1 MDSSLVVTVSRRL
14 SRAWNFSS
22 MVLRRKVIDARA
34 IVSSDRGDTVKFES
48 PQSAVVDIHL
58 AAKVLYPFSAL
69 IAVESSFARLY
80 LYTCT

>member
-1 MDSSLVVTVSRRL
+1 
-14 SRAWNFSS
+14 

-34 IVSSDRGDTVKFES
+34 VVSSDRGDTVKFES
-48 PQSAVVDIHL
+48 PQSAVVDIRL

-80 LYTCT
+80 LYVLVHTLCKP

>member
-1 MDSSLVVTVSRRL
+1 
-14 SRAWNFSS
+14 

-48 PQSAVVDIHL
+48 PQSAVVDIRL

-69 IAVESSFARLY
+69 IAERVASQDSIY
-80 LYTCT
+80 NTCT